1 MIARYFVLLIS
12 LIVLGKQLSMAQASL
27 NENFSER
34 NSQTLLQA
42 HDSLY
47 FVIDSLCNKQINIE
61 NTVHKLSQE
70 TNRNNRNLQL
80 LSKKNDTLRSSI
92 ENLQTECKRLYDL
105 LASDKESFNK
115 QIKSTNDSVNFNH
128 TRLTNR
134 TVWGSAIIIITLTII
149 FIISYHL
156 ARRIKTGAS
165 SIDEVRKA
173 QDMLQAVQAKMQ
185 EESIGLDN
193 KLLDLIEKQIPETL
207 SSTTIQDHSLAL
219 KVADEI
225 VRIEMN
231 LSHMDAT
238 IKGYKQL
245 TKAAQ
250 RIKDNFNANGYEI
263 VDMLGKPYNAGM
275 KAAVTFITD
284 ENLEKGQQLITKII
298 KPQINYQQQMIQA
311 AQIEVSQPE

>member
-27 NENFSER
+27 NENFSPK
-34 NSQTLLQA
+34 NSQALLQA

-47 FVIDSLCNKQINIE
+47 FVIDSLCHKQINIE

-115 QIKSTNDSVNFNH
+115 QIKLTNDFVTFNH

-165 SIDEVRKA
+165 SIDEVRKT
-173 QDMLQAVQAKMQ
+173 QDMLQTVQAKMQ

-193 KLLDLIEKQIPETL
+193 KLLELIEKQMTEKQ
-207 SSTTIQDHSLAL
+207 SNTTTQDHSLAL

-238 IKGYKQL
+238 VKGYKQL
-245 TKAAQ
+245 TKAVQ

-263 VDMLGKPYNAGM
+263 TDMLGKTYNIGM
-275 KAAVTFITD
+275 KVVANFIPD
-284 ENLEKGQQLITKII
+284 EKLPFGSQIITGII
-298 KPQINYQQQMIQA
+298 KPQINYNGQMIQA
-311 AQIEVSQPE
+311 AQITVSQNI